1 MNNTLILALSEILA
15 DTYALS
21 LKTQNFHWNVTSP
34 CFKMLHSLFEEQYDE
49 LAEAVDILAER
60 IRALGHKS
68 PASFSAFQK
77 LTQIKEGDVDAKAA
91 EMIKAL
97 AEDHQYLAEKIKTV
111 HGLAD
116 THGDIGTAS
125 LLEDRIRSH
134 EKTVWML
141 KASV

>member
-1 MNNTLILALSEILA
+1 MSNNTITTLSEILA

-49 LAEAVDILAER
+49 LADAVDTIAER
-60 IRALGHKS
+60 IRALGHKA

-91 EMIKAL
+91 DMVRLL
-97 AEDHQYLAEKIKTV
+97 AEDHQYLAEKLKTA
-111 HGLAD
+111 HAATD
-116 THGDIGTAS
+116 AAGDIGTAS

-134 EKTVWML
+134 EKTHWML
-141 KASV
+141 KASL